1 MQLRSAPW
9 KAMQLRFSWR
19 YAAKIDIKHS
29 KYILD
34 FTELWTNKY
43 GVDNVLDNDFCA
55 LISRIVYVQDREES
69 SMFFGVSV

>member
-1 MQLRSAPW
+1 MNYITATRTLLTVDYRYEHQLYF
-9 KAMQLRFSWR
+9 LN
-19 YAAKIDIKHS
+19 HS

-69 SMFFGVSV
+69 SMFFGVLV